1 MCRAAP
7 ALVTRV
13 EGQQAWVQDQGQ
25 ELSVS
30 LLGLSDD
37 VKAGDY
43 VYYHAGL
50 ALQRLDPQEARE
62 ILEALNE
69 LEALMLEDD
78 LLAEAGQ

>member
-25 ELSVS
+25 EMSVS
-30 LLGLSDD
+30 LLGLSD

-69 LEALMLEDD
+69 LEALLLEDD
-78 LLAEAGQ
+78 LLAEASL